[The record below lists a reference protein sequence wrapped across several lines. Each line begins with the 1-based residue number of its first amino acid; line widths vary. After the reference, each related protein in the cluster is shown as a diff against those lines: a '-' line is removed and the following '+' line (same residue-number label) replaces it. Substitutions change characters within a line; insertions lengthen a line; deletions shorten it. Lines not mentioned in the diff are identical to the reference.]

1 MLTNVIGTLFSTLRA
16 EPFPRGASAKMSLS
30 SVRSETALLSHSFTS
45 RTRSTRSILPG
56 RVTKVWRT
64 PAASC
69 RTLKACA
76 SRSWRWIYR
85 RRPIGFSATGLDNAS
100 KTARPANRL
109 LKKPEGAG
117 HSDYKTRWM
126 FRSKTGEVTEVPV
139 NGSIVISSAT
149 ALREAMLAGLG
160 AALLPTWLVR
170 GEIKT
175 G

>member
-1 MLTNVIGTLFSTLRA
+1 
-16 EPFPRGASAKMSLS
+16 
-30 SVRSETALLSHSFTS
+30 
-45 RTRSTRSILPG
+45 
-56 RVTKVWRT
+56 
-64 PAASC
+64 
-69 RTLKACA
+69 
-76 SRSWRWIYR
+76 
-85 RRPIGFSATGLDNAS
+85 
-100 KTARPANRL
+100 
-109 LKKPEGAG
+109 
-117 HSDYKTRWM
+117 M